1 MCFLG
6 FVHRYECVEST
17 ARLTLALML
26 NHKLVASYIEYLTA
40 VRKSSP
46 GTIGE
51 ALTAAISACRWL
63 YRKERAASEPLVTR
77 RYKDWRNEY
86 QSKAARVRAQDDAD
100 ELQERGK
107 WIGWSE
113 FTDTV
118 QRLRHAWKASLED
131 DDGARVTVQSSRQLH
146 DVLLL
151 GLYACIPGRGAE
163 VRLLQ
168 YWSDE
173 DLQQHRKGGLTMKKC
188 VERHEANI
196 VARSEGG
203 GVWKMW
209 VSQFKNAR
217 FHGVDCTELTTD
229 NFGWWIDLLE
239 QYLEQGYRAKLLKPN
254 ATHKYLFVTRSGEP
268 FSQSYFSDFISSLL
282 LKHTGKRVA
291 TNVLRSSFVTAFYAS
306 DASKDPRLQVSVA
319 SVMRHSVK
327 QAQATYDRRSASS
340 RKRQGLE
347 LLGDLATAGTR
358 GGDPKKIA
366 RVDGG
371 EPVVVQWRYRP
382 FQVVRTDASQH
393 LLAPM
398 QRLATSNAPV
408 YSVPLNAVYEWK
420 AAEECS
426 PIQGQWQEAEF
437 LMQ

>member
-1 MCFLG
+1 
-6 FVHRYECVEST
+6 
-17 ARLTLALML
+17 ML

-63 YRKERAASEPLVTR
+63 YRKERAAPEPLVIR

-86 QSKAARVRAQDDAD
+86 QAKAARMRAQDDAD

-107 WIGWSE
+107 WISWSE

-118 QRLRHAWKASLED
+118 QRLRREWKASLED

-146 DVLLL
+146 DVLLP

-209 VSQFKNAR
+209 VLQFKNAR

-282 LKHTGKRVA
+282 LKHTGKASGHQCAALVICDGILCVRRFKGPA
-291 TNVLRSSFVTAFYAS
+291 TASVCGQRDAALSQAGAGHLRSQECIESQAS
-306 DASKDPRLQVSVA
+306 RAGAAGRPGNGGYER
-319 SVMRHSVK
+319 
-327 QAQATYDRRSASS
+327 RRSQEDCSC
-340 RKRQGLE
+340 
-347 LLGDLATAGTR
+347 
-358 GGDPKKIA
+358 
-366 RVDGG
+366 
-371 EPVVVQWRYRP
+371 
-382 FQVVRTDASQH
+382 VRTVESQWWCSGAIDRFKWC
-393 LLAPM
+393 APM
-398 QRLATSNAPV
+398 QTSIYWLPCNVWQQAT
-408 YSVPLNAVYEWK
+408 PL
-420 AAEECS
+420 CTRC
-426 PIQGQWQEAEF
+426 
-437 LMQ
+437 L